1 MLNYQRVSY
10 LDFKY
15 LFITTY
21 RLTLYVLQKK
31 IKTVPPQCFS
41 WFPPSRRA
49 RIWPRQLYR
58 QCCHQWQKSGWRWP
72 GPEGRWA
79 MGLATVEPWDLIL
92 PGLLGIMIT
101 HSRETYQPTSII
113 MRWDRGIFNGSV
125 SKWVTKTHE
134 LSQSNPLSN
143 QLTPWPSYIQQPKID
158 AQIATL
164 EILRWNKKS
173 KSFIFWHPRGN
184 KSSIRFYLIS
194 SGVLDFHHC
203 FLFLSDFRK
212 VEPARKHRI
221 ISKEFQE
228 KICGFVKIWVPKNP
242 LHCHDHHVFPPYV
255 SFLFF
260 FGIYP
265 IFR

>member
-1 MLNYQRVSY
+1 
-10 LDFKY
+10 
-15 LFITTY
+15 
-21 RLTLYVLQKK
+21 
-31 IKTVPPQCFS
+31 
-41 WFPPSRRA
+41 
-49 RIWPRQLYR
+49 
-58 QCCHQWQKSGWRWP
+58 
-72 GPEGRWA
+72 
-79 MGLATVEPWDLIL
+79 MGLATV
-92 PGLLGIMIT
+92 
-101 HSRETYQPTSII
+101 
-113 MRWDRGIFNGSV
+113 
-125 SKWVTKTHE
+125 SKWVTVAHE

-203 FLFLSDFRK
+203 FLFSSDFRR

-228 KICGFVKIWVPKNP
+228 KIYGFVKIWVPKT
-242 LHCHDHHVFPPYV
+242 HCIVMIIMCFHLKCVFLAYTLFSDRWSMKWESRLSNHSQKSSHVQVVPQIPRVYLDPDKFLVSSMHSVFSSPQARGSPHWLMFVAQDLWISGLNRRSSRQKAPPHLGV
-255 SFLFF
+255 
-260 FGIYP
+260 G
-265 IFR
+265 